1 MALLRGVAL
10 LSRGE
15 VLATLPSEE
24 ALPLTDRQAERE
36 RERESRNG
44 ERAWSSCWGVDVFLA
59 CILKHAVL

>member
-1 MALLRGVAL
+1 MLRGVAL

-36 RERESRNG
+36 RERVATESVRG
-44 ERAWSSCWGVDVFLA
+44 LLVGALMCFLPA
-59 CILKHAVL
+59 F

>member
-36 RERESRNG
+36 RESRNG